1 MKKGLFFF
9 AAMQVFG
16 IFLMGT
22 DLEAQSL
29 TSRIENLR
37 GLQRE
42 ALQAEEL
49 GDYDRA
55 IELAR
60 EIQLAT
66 DVVNRTMDALRRW
79 YVLKNRLEL
88 ARQVMADRFAPEEY
102 GMAVGYSDEGYA
114 LIGDTNFL
122 EAEVA
127 VEEGIY
133 YADLAIELSK
143 DLYAQMQNESKE
155 VTKTGS
161 RIEVVKDGSTYEVR
175 LIPERRDSLWRIAEY
190 SFVYNDP
197 WKWTLLYEA
206 NKDRIKN
213 PNLIYP
219 GQQLRIPPLKDSDVP
234 SIEVNKKVILKEIE
248 GDVAEEESDLEET
261 AEGEESLTNEST
273 VTDDLEEFESK

>member
-9 AAMQVFG
+9 AVMQVFG
-16 IFLMGT
+16 IFFVGVGLQS
-22 DLEAQSL
+22 QSL

-102 GMAVGYSDEGYA
+102 ETAVEYYDESYA

-122 EAEVA
+122 EAEVV

-143 DLYAQMQNESKE
+143 DLYTQMQNESKE

-161 RIEVVKDGSTYEVR
+161 RIEIVKDGSTYEVR

-213 PNLIYP
+213 P
-219 GQQLRIPPLKDSDVP
+219 KF
-234 SIEVNKKVILKEIE
+234 
-248 GDVAEEESDLEET
+248 DLSRT
-261 AEGEESLTNEST
+261 AVTNTTPER
-273 VTDDLEEFESK
+273 F